1 MKDNI
6 YQKMVKKGSDE
17 MVQSQ
22 TVEEGV
28 KGLNKVTNG
37 IYGAGYE
44 KGLAVGGVSLL
55 VAAIGVHT
63 YTYFKNRN
71 SV

>member
-1 MKDNI
+1 MRDNI
-6 YQKMVKKGSDE
+6 YQKMVKKGADE
-17 MVQSQ
+17 MACCQ
-22 TVEEGV
+22 TVDEGI
-28 KGLNKVTNG
+28 KGLNKVSKG

-44 KGLAVGGVSLL
+44 KGLAVGGVLLL

>member
-17 MVQSQ
+17 MVKSQ

-28 KGLNKVTNG
+28 NGLNKVTNG

-44 KGLAVGGVSLL
+44 KGLVVGGMSLL
-55 VAAIGVHT
+55 VAAVGVHT

>member
-1 MKDNI
+1 MRDNI
-6 YQKMVKKGSDE
+6 YQKMVKKGADE
-17 MVQSQ
+17 MATCQN
-22 TVEEGV
+22 VEDGV
-28 KGLNKVTNG
+28 KGLNKVTSG

-55 VAAIGVHT
+55 IAAIGVHT

>member
-1 MKDNI
+1 MRDNI

-17 MVQSQ
+17 MVKSQ

-28 KGLNKVTNG
+28 NGLNKVTNG

-44 KGLAVGGVSLL
+44 KGLVVGGVSLL